1 MKKIAVVFCVLFSL
15 AMAVSA
21 QTSRRTVTNFDL
33 EKYRDQRI
41 AAEREY
47 RDTYAQRGMLSP
59 DEIKAA
65 SDARIQ
71 QTLDL
76 AERMRADQLEQQ
88 RIALE
93 AQAQQIQIEELRA
106 QQAAPQSGYYPY
118 DNSIWGYGVFSD
130 FGGGRFR
137 GRNYRVRTGRD
148 YYVGGGNVWPAPLG
162 SQPQRL
168 RPLFRTISPRG
179 RH

>member
-1 MKKIAVVFCVLFSL
+1 MKKIAVVFCVFFSL
-15 AMAVSA
+15 SMAVAA

-33 EKYRDQRI
+33 EKYRDQRV

-76 AERMRADQLEQQ
+76 AERMRSDQIEQQ
-88 RIALE
+88 RLALQ
-93 AQAQQIQIEELRA
+93 AQAQQIEIEELRS
-106 QQAAPQSGYYPY
+106 QQPAPQSAFYPY
-118 DNSIWGYGVFSD
+118 DSSIWSYGVFSD
-130 FGGGRFR
+130 FGGGFR
-137 GRNYRVRTGRD
+137 GRNFRVGTGRD
-148 YYVGGGNVWPAPLG
+148 YYVGGGNVWPGRLG
-162 SQPQRL
+162 TRPQPL
-168 RPLFRTISPRG
+168 RPTFRTGSPHH

>member
-15 AMAVSA
+15 SVVGSA
-21 QTSRRTVTNFDL
+21 QTGRRTVTNFDL
-33 EKYRDQRI
+33 EKYRNQRI

-47 RDTYAQRGMLSP
+47 RETYAQRGMLSP
-59 DEIKAA
+59 EELKAA

-88 RIALE
+88 RLALQ
-93 AQAQQIQIEELRA
+93 AQAQQIQIEELRS
-106 QQAAPQSGYYPY
+106 QQAAPVYYPY
-118 DNSIWGYGVFSD
+118 DNSIWGYGGFSD
-130 FGGGRFR
+130 FGGRFR
-137 GRNYRVRTGRD
+137 GRHSRFPIGRG
-148 YYVGGGNVWPAPLG
+148 YYAAGGNVWPAPLG
-162 SQPQRL
+162 SQPQRP
-168 RPLFRTISPRG
+168 RPIFRTVSPRG

>member
-1 MKKIAVVFCVLFSL
+1 MKKIAVVFCVLFSFS
-15 AMAVSA
+15 AVASA
-21 QTSRRTVTNFDL
+21 QTTRRTVTNFDL
-33 EKYRDQRI
+33 EKYRDQRL

-47 RDTYAQRGMLSP
+47 RETYAQRGMLSP

-65 SDARIQ
+65 SNARIQ

-76 AERMRADQLEQQ
+76 AARMSAEELEQQ

-93 AQAQQIQIEELRA
+93 AQAQQIQIEEMRS
-106 QQAAPQSGYYPY
+106 QQSAPPAYYPY
-118 DNSIWGYGVFSD
+118 DNSIWGYGAFSD

-137 GRNYRVRTGRD
+137 GRNNRVRTIPD
-148 YYVGGGNVWPAPLG
+148 YYVGGGNVWPGRLG
-162 SQPQRL
+162 TRPQPL
-168 RPLFRTISPRG
+168 RPIFRTSSPRG